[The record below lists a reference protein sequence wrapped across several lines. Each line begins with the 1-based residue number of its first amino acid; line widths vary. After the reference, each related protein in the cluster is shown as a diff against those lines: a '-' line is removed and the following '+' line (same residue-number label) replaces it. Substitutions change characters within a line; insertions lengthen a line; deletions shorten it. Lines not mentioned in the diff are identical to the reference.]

1 MKKIIFALAVLVSFT
16 FGADKTVFDVC
27 NSATC
32 YQLILDNVKNWEWKT
47 DNSGRKFVRI
57 YFYNKNILDV
67 NGNDLTVKPQ
77 KKR

>member
-32 YQLILDNVKNWEWKT
+32 YQLVLENFKSLEWKT
-47 DNSGRKFVRI
+47 DNSGHKFVRI
-57 YFYNKNILDV
+57 YFYDKKILDV
-67 NGNDLTVKPQ
+67 NGINLTVKPR

>member
-32 YQLILDNVKNWEWKT
+32 YQLVLDNVKSWEWKT
-47 DNSGRKFVRI
+47 DNSGRKFVRF
-57 YFYNKNILDV
+57 YFYDKNILDV